1 MAKITS
7 IEFCVADCPLETAA
21 IFATR
26 VVKSRQYLLVRIGC
40 DDGHEGIGAT
50 YCGDD
55 GGEAYVAVIENLLG
69 KLLIGHDPFLTEAHW
84 ARLYQHALLQGR
96 SGIVLRTLGALDI
109 ALWDHNAKAA
119 ALPLWKYL
127 GAYHDGMVPAYASGG
142 YYYPEND
149 IDNLQKEMA
158 GYVAK
163 GFTAVK
169 MKVGRKA
176 VSEDHAR
183 VAAARDAIGPDVR
196 LMLDANNAW
205 PDVPTALS
213 FLRKVEPLDPFW
225 IEEPFSPDEIGN
237 HARLA
242 KSTSISIAG
251 GEIESNRWRFLEA
264 IQQNAIQ
271 ILQPDVFA
279 CGGISEW
286 RKIANLAGANG
297 MSVCTHAWHD
307 FHAPLM
313 ASVPNA
319 MFVEYFS
326 DNRIVNLQTILDQ
339 PLALDSGMLVLSQ
352 EPGLGFGFDAAAVEP
367 NQNASWQSIRIP
379 S

>member
-55 GGEAYVAVIENLLG
+55 GGEVYLSVVRNLLG
-69 KLLIGHDPFLTEAHW
+69 KLLIGKDPFLTERHW
-84 ARLYQHALLQGR
+84 AQLYQHALLQGR
-96 SGIVLRTLGALDI
+96 SGIVLRTLAALDI

-119 ALPLWKYL
+119 GQPLWRYL
-127 GAYHDGMVPAYASGG
+127 GAYHDGKVPAYASGG
-142 YYYPEND
+142 YYYPESD
-149 IDNLQKEMA
+149 IENLQKEMA

-163 GFTAVK
+163 GFSAVK
-169 MKVGRKA
+169 MKVGRRS

-183 VAAARDAIGPDVR
+183 VAAARDAVGPDIK

-205 PDVPTALS
+205 PDVPTALA
-213 FLRKVEPLDPFW
+213 FLRKVEPFDPFW
-225 IEEPFSPDEIGN
+225 IEEPFSPDQLVS

-242 KSTSISIAG
+242 QATSISIAG

-286 RKIANLAGANG
+286 RRIANLADAHG

-326 DNRIVNLQTILDQ
+326 DNRIVNLQTILDR
-339 PLALDSGMLVLSQ
+339 PLELEDGMMVLSSD
-352 EPGLGFGFDAAAVEP
+352 PGLGFDYDTAAVERCLMAP
-367 NQNASWQSIRIP
+367 WETLRSGH
-379 S
+379 